1 MPQVFADPEELK
13 NFANRLDQYIT
24 TLETE
29 TGNLAG
35 GFANLG
41 DTWQDEKKAAFEEQ
55 FTALMVQI
63 DAFKASCEEQVP
75 YLRRLADILIDYKN
89 S

>member
-1 MPQVFADPEELK
+1 MPQVIGDPEELMK
-13 NFANRLDQYIT
+13 FANMLAQYIS

-35 GFANLG
+35 GFADLG

-55 FTALMVQI
+55 FTALMTQI

-75 YLRRLADILIDYKN
+75 YLQRLAAVLNDYKN

>member
-1 MPQVFADPEELK
+1 MPQAVGDPDELMK
-13 NFANRLDQYIT
+13 FANMLAQYIS

-41 DTWQDEKKAAFEEQ
+41 DTWQDEKRAAFQEQ
-55 FTALMVQI
+55 FEALMAQI
-63 DAFKASCEEQVP
+63 AAFKTSCEEQIP
-75 YLRRLADILIDYKN
+75 YLQNLAERLREYLN

>member
-1 MPQVFADPEELK
+1 MPQVIGDPEELMK
-13 NFANRLDQYIT
+13 FANMLTQYIS

-35 GFANLG
+35 GFADLG
-41 DTWQDEKKAAFEEQ
+41 DTWQDEKRAAFEEQ
-55 FTALMVQI
+55 FTALMAQI
-63 DAFKASCEEQVP
+63 DSFKASCEEQVP
-75 YLRRLADILIDYKN
+75 YLQRLAAALIDYKN